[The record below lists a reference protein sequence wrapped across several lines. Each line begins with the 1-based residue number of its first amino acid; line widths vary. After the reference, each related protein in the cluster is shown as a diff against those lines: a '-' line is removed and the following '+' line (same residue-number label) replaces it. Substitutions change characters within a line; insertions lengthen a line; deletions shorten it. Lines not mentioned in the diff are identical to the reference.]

1 MHQYVNFF
9 SSNPDKCKSEV
20 LDFQALLFLTP
31 DLHNIC
37 TTEGFL
43 AL

>member
-1 MHQYVNFF
+1 MMNPEKC

-20 LDFQALLFLTP
+20 LVFKHFFFLTP
-31 DLHNIC
+31 FLHNIC